1 MMKNNLQKS
10 GQRWGTRQVTATAL
24 ILLLVLFLLP
34 GVEAQ
39 TRWAILIYTTLPAS
53 FLSLGLGRNEEEYG
67 MAAGVCSLLT
77 LISLSIFCVIAVIV
91 S

>member
-1 MMKNNLQKS
+1 M
-10 GQRWGTRQVTATAL
+10 
-24 ILLLVLFLLP
+24 LFLFP

-39 TRWAILIYTTLPAS
+39 TRWAILIYTTLPPS
-53 FLSLGLGRNEEEYG
+53 FLSLGLGRNEEEYE

-77 LISLSIFCVIAVIV
+77 VVSLAIFCVIAVIV